1 MILVSQYLLVG
12 VIIAFLLEIF
22 MRWTDTEVNMWERLS
37 MIAVWPIMIAIFM
50 WHFLTGLFGKD

>member
-37 MIAVWPIMIAIFM
+37 MIAVWPIMIAIFT